1 MNFKPSKKPVGISS
15 RAAAISLAL
24 VALLCCKSRAAD
36 NPPLEELH
44 TAAQVRR
51 LTPEQA
57 ALHYPVH
64 LHGVITA
71 FDQSKFARAIQDD
84 TAGIYIGDSGNLPP
98 LKPGDIVEI
107 QGVTFPGE
115 YAPIL
120 QPSQIQTWGTGALPD
135 ANPTTFEMLASG
147 KEDSQFVEVN
157 GIVRSTHVDEQ
168 KHQYIDI
175 VTGGGRLTA
184 CFSDLPAERLQELVD
199 STVQVRGVCLTS
211 FNRQRQLFSLWLM
224 APNAE
229 DLVVLQPAL
238 KDPFALRTEK
248 IGSLEQFAPEGTF
261 GHRVKVAGTV
271 IYRQAGELYIQDDNE
286 GLHVQTQQGGALLA
300 GDRIEVVGFPAKG
313 DYTPKMEDAIYRR
326 ISAGPV
332 PAPVSVT
339 VDEAL
344 RGNYDSRLVRVEA
357 TLLDRARQT
366 HGQFVVL
373 QSAGLIFDASIEGKD
388 GGTGFSYL
396 QNGSKVSVT
405 GICLIDPGNNWYGG
419 NDWRAKSFH
428 ILMRSAGDVSVLKYP
443 PWWTLQKMLWMVGAL
458 GLVVLA
464 AFAWVVVLRRRVHVQ
479 TDIIRQKLQVEATLK
494 ERYVELF
501 EHANDMVYTHDS
513 RGRITSINETGE
525 RLLQRPRKEIL
536 GRKIVELVVPEQ
548 QAAAQEWL
556 EQVLKGTAPPTA
568 EWDFTT
574 ASDHRLKME
583 ISTRLIEQDGRLME
597 VEGIARD
604 ITERKRLEREI
615 LEISNREQ
623 RRIGHDL
630 HDGICQLLAGI
641 SFMSE
646 SLADVLEES
655 GSDKASEAERIS
667 VLINTAIT
675 QTRGVAR
682 GLFPVRLE
690 ENGLA
695 SALEELAAGAR
706 ELFKVNCQFRSQ
718 DPPTNVANEIALHL
732 YYIALEAVSN
742 AAKHGKAKNIT
753 ITLEPVGNRYAL
765 SVEDDGTGFSPPD
778 CAQTGMGIRIM
789 HYRARVIGATLS
801 LESRPGYGTHL
812 TCLFFP
818 DSQELTQNA
827 ENNGNENREPHGS
840 GKPAYASN
848 PD

>member
-1 MNFKPSKKPVGISS
+1 MNFKRKTIQLMLPC
-15 RAAAISLAL
+15 AAVMALAVL
-24 VALLCCKSRAAD
+24 FSGNIRAAD
-36 NPPLEELH
+36 QPPLQELH
-44 TAAQVRR
+44 TAAEVRR

-57 ALHYPVH
+57 ARHYPVH
-64 LHGVITA
+64 IRGVITA
-71 FDQSKFARAIQDD
+71 FDQSKFARFVQDE
-84 TAGIYIGDSGNLPP
+84 TAGIYLGDPGNLPA
-98 LKPGDIVEI
+98 LNPGDVVEI
-107 QGVTFPGE
+107 QGVTYPGD

-120 QPSQIQTWGTGALPD
+120 QPSQIIPVGTGELPKPKPITYD
-135 ANPTTFEMLASG
+135 ELASG
-147 KEDSQFVEVN
+147 AEDSQFVELS
-157 GIVRSTHVDEQ
+157 GIVRSTHVDAQ

-175 VTGGGRLTA
+175 VSGGGRLTA
-184 CFSDLPAERLQELVD
+184 CFSGVPDKKLNELVD
-199 STVQVRGVCLTS
+199 SIVQVRGVCLTY

-224 APNAE
+224 APSAS
-229 DLVVLQPAL
+229 DLAVVQQAPKEAFGV
-238 KDPFALRTEK
+238 KTQK
-248 IGSLEQFAPEGTF
+248 IASLEQFAPEGTF
-261 GHRVKVAGTV
+261 GHRVKVSGTV
-271 IYRQAGELYIQDDNE
+271 VYHQSGELYIQDDKD
-286 GLHVQTQQGGALLA
+286 GLHIQSWQKDPLLV

-313 DYTPKMEDAIYRR
+313 DYTPKMEDAVYRKVSTGPLPKP
-326 ISAGPV
+326 ISID
-332 PAPVSVT
+332 
-339 VDEAL
+339 VDDAL
-344 RGNYDSRLVRVEA
+344 RGTYDCRLVKIEA

-373 QSAGLIFDASIEGKD
+373 QAGGVIFDASIEGKD
-388 GGTGFSYL
+388 GGTGFVYL

-405 GICLIDPGNNWYGG
+405 GICLIEPGNEWFGG
-419 NDWRAKSFH
+419 EEWRAKSFH
-428 ILMRSAGDVSVLKYP
+428 ILMRSAGDIMVVKYP
-443 PWWTLQKMLWMVGAL
+443 PWWTLQRMLWMVGAL
-458 GLVVLA
+458 ALIVLG
-464 AFAWVVVLRRRVHVQ
+464 AFVWVAVLRRRVNVQ
-479 TDIIRQKLQVEATLK
+479 TKIIREKLQVEATLK

-513 RGRITSINETGE
+513 LGRITSINETGE
-525 RLLQRPRKEIL
+525 RVLQRPRREIL
-536 GRKIVELVVPEQ
+536 GRKIVEMVVPEQ

-556 EQVLKGTAPPTA
+556 EQVLKGTAPATA
-568 EWDFTT
+568 EWDFAA
-574 ASDHRLKME
+574 ASGQRIKLE
-583 ISTRLIEQDGRLME
+583 ISTRLIEQDGRLIE

-646 SLADVLEES
+646 SLADVLEKS

-667 VLINTAIT
+667 VLLNNAIT

-718 DPPTNVANEIALHL
+718 HPPTGVANEIALHL

-753 ITLEPVGNRYAL
+753 ITLEPVDNRYAL
-765 SVEDDGTGFSPPD
+765 AVDDDGSGFVPPEVHS
-778 CAQTGMGIRIM
+778 GMGIRIM
-789 HYRARVIGATLS
+789 HYRARVIGASLS

-818 DSQELTQNA
+818 DSQEVTQNG
-827 ENNGNENREPHGS
+827 ENNGKHDREPA
-840 GKPAYASN
+840 GKPVYASH